1 MTASVFLP
9 SLRIDSR
16 TRDPAEIAAALG
28 APCTGEGRIGE
39 LMSPRN
45 PRSQRH
51 MNNFCLFES
60 PLPEDRSLSEH
71 IIALAGLLDAP
82 NCDQT
87 VLMDCEMM
95 LRFGVEHGHQG
106 GVTITR
112 DAAASAS
119 AHSLDI
125 VLDLYFEDS
134 DTE

>member
-1 MTASVFLP
+1 VFLP

-28 APCTGEGRIGE
+28 AQCTREGRIGE
-39 LMSPRN
+39 LMSSRN

-51 MNNFCLFES
+51 RNNFCIFES

-82 NCDQT
+82 ACDQA
-87 VLMDCEMM
+87 VLMDCEVS
-95 LRFGVEHGHQG
+95 LRFGVEHRHQG

-119 AHSLDI
+119 AHSLEI
-125 VLDLYFEDS
+125 VLDLYFDDS
-134 DTE
+134 DTD